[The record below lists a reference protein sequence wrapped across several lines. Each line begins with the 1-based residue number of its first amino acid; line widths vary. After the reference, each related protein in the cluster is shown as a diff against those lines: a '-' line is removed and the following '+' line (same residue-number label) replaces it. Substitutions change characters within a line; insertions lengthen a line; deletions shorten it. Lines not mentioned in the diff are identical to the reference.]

1 LQPVI
6 PIGSSKLLDFLNI
19 DSDKRLI
26 NFLSDDYVLESGK
39 PIKDP
44 EIIFP
49 KIDLIK

>member
-1 LQPVI
+1 LCI
-6 PIGSSKLLDFLNI
+6 DINHRLIDFLSN
-19 DSDKRLI
+19 DFAL
-26 NFLSDDYVLESGK
+26 NSGD